1 MKIILFPCQFGNI
14 NQVDEDYQKEYN
26 SAIKNGFEVLL
37 FNFDDFT
44 LTNSKLKLNKNLNL
58 KEKVTILYRGWMLKF
73 KDYERLYNSLLTLN
87 MQLIN
92 NPIEYRN
99 CHEFPYSYNNLKD
112 YTPKCIYYKKDE
124 KIDWGFVKKNFSK
137 FLIKDFVKSV
147 KGFDFPIYFD
157 DNYSNEQLDE
167 FVKKFIQIRD
177 NMYTGGIVIK
187 EFMELDKTNDI
198 THEFRGFYLNKQL
211 FILYQNSKNDN
222 DFLPYQ
228 LAQQVPLL
236 DSNFY
241 TIDFAILKGDIQIV
255 IETGDGQ
262 VSGISNE
269 NMIDMFYKNLSM
281 CKEDI

>member
-1 MKIILFPCQFGNI
+1 MRIILFPCQFGNI

-26 SAIKNGFEVLL
+26 SAIKNGFETLL

-44 LTNSKLKLNKNLNL
+44 LTNSKLKLNKILNL
-58 KEKVTILYRGWMLKF
+58 EEKVIILYRGWMLKF
-73 KDYERLYNSLLTLN
+73 EDYERLYNSLLTLN
-87 MQLIN
+87 LQLIN

-99 CHEFPYSYNNLKD
+99 CHEFPYSYNNLKN

-124 KIDWGFVKKNFSK
+124 KIDWNFIKENFSK

-157 DNYSNEQLDE
+157 NSYSNKQLDE

-187 EFMELDKTNDI
+187 EFMEFDKTDDI

-211 FILYQNSKNDN
+211 FILYQNSENDN

-241 TIDFAILKGDIQIV
+241 TIDFAILKDDIQIV

-269 NMIDMFYKNLSM
+269 NMIDMFYKNLRM
-281 CKEDI
+281 CKEDV

>member
-26 SAIKNGFEVLL
+26 SAIKNGFETLL

-157 DNYSNEQLDE
+157 NSYSNKQLDE

-211 FILYQNSKNDN
+211 FILYQNSENDN

-241 TIDFAILKGDIQIV
+241 TIDFAILKDDIQIV